1 MLALSCSEVKSL
13 SLSSAVKP
21 DYSLISFSNAKP

>member
-1 MLALSCSEVKSL
+1 MLDLSCCKVKGL